1 MTAHA
6 WLPSIIVC
14 DSIMPGDRED
24 IESDVPN
31 TPMTK
36 RKAARAALGV
46 VPIYE
51 GLAKPARHA

>member
-1 MTAHA
+1 
-6 WLPSIIVC
+6 
-14 DSIMPGDRED
+14 MPGDRED